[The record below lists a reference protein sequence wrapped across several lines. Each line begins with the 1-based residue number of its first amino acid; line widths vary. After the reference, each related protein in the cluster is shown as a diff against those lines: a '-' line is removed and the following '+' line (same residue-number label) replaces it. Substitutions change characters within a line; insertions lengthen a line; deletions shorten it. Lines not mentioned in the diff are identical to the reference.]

1 MRVKIE
7 ISYLG
12 DEYSGFQIQKNKKT
26 IQNEIEKVL
35 FEIFNYN
42 ISIIASGRT
51 DAGVSAIR
59 QVAHFDL
66 KEDIDVSKLYKR
78 MNSMLPLDIRILSSE
93 KVMQEWHA
101 RYSAKRKTYCYNFY
115 VSQVLIPYYDKHSL
129 NVGADLNIE
138 AMKKA
143 CEYLIGEH
151 DFSAFC
157 ASNTNVVNKT
167 RIIYDAEIKQESEM
181 CYSFE
186 ITGNGFLYNMVRIV
200 FGTLLQVGLSK
211 ITPEEFYSI
220 IESKDRNKA
229 GRTASSKALFLK
241 SVCY

>member
-12 DEYSGFQIQKNKKT
+12 DEYSGFQVQRNKKT

-35 FEIFNYN
+35 FEIFNCN
-42 ISIIASGRT
+42 ISIVASGRT

-66 KEDIDVSKLYKR
+66 NETIDVSKLYKR
-78 MNSMLPLDIRILSSE
+78 MNAMLPLDIRILSSE
-93 KVMQEWHA
+93 EVVEDWHA

-115 VSQVLIPYYDKHSL
+115 VSQVIIPYFDKHSL
-129 NVGADLNIE
+129 NVGVDLNID
-138 AMKKA
+138 AMNKA
-143 CEYLIGEH
+143 CSYLIGEH

-157 ASNTNVVNKT
+157 ASNTNVINKS
-167 RIIYDAEIKQESEM
+167 RIIYDAQIKQQSDI
-181 CYSFE
+181 CFYFE
-186 ITGNGFLYNMVRIV
+186 ITGNGFLYNMVRII
-200 FGTLLQVGLSK
+200 FGTLLQVGLQK
-211 ITPEEFYSI
+211 ITPEEFRAI

-229 GRTASSKALFLK
+229 GRTAPSKGLFLK
-241 SVCY
+241 SVHY